1 MTEKQYGII
10 GKPLSHSLSP
20 TLHNFWFKKNNL
32 KAKYSLIE
40 VEKKQIRDI
49 INKIRTKELHG
60 INVTIPYKQEV
71 IPYLDLVVNDAKETS
86 SINTVY
92 LNNENEI
99 VGENT
104 DVYGFEQSFINNLEN
119 ENLIKKKFM
128 ILGAGG
134 VTPSLIYALKKR
146 GIKKVFI
153 SNRTLQKAEN
163 IKVIFPYVEIISWE
177 KIYQKSED
185 IDVIINAT
193 SLGMKNSPD
202 FETFFKKLKPSLVY
216 YDVIYNPLETKMLKN
231 LKENKVKTFNGLEMF
246 LFQGQKSFSI
256 WNKITPTV
264 DEEIKKEIISN
275 LKDK

>member
-1 MTEKQYGII
+1 MTEKKYGII
-10 GKPLSHSLSP
+10 GKPLSHSFSP

-49 INKIRTKELHG
+49 INKIRTKDLHG
-60 INVTIPYKQEV
+60 INITVPYKQEV

-92 LNNENEI
+92 LNNENKI

-104 DVYGFEQSFINNLEN
+104 DVYGFEQSFVNKLID
-119 ENLIKKKFM
+119 ENLIEKKFM

-163 IKVIFPYVEIISWE
+163 IKVKFPYVEIISWE
-177 KIYQKSED
+177 EIYQKSED
-185 IDVIINAT
+185 MDVIVNAT

-202 FETFFKKLKPSLVY
+202 FETFFKKLKSSLVY

-256 WNKITPTV
+256 WNKITPPV
-264 DEEIKKEIISN
+264 DEEIKKIIISN

>member
-60 INVTIPYKQEV
+60 INITVPYKQEV
-71 IPYLDLVVNDAKETS
+71 IPYLDVVVNEAKETS

-119 ENLIKKKFM
+119 ENLIEKKFM

-134 VTPSLIYALKKR
+134 VTPSLIYALKKK
-146 GIKKVFI
+146 G
-153 SNRTLQKAEN
+153 
-163 IKVIFPYVEIISWE
+163 
-177 KIYQKSED
+177 D
-185 IDVIINAT
+185 
-193 SLGMKNSPD
+193 
-202 FETFFKKLKPSLVY
+202 
-216 YDVIYNPLETKMLKN
+216 
-231 LKENKVKTFNGLEMF
+231 
-246 LFQGQKSFSI
+246 
-256 WNKITPTV
+256 
-264 DEEIKKEIISN
+264 
-275 LKDK
+275 